1 MARVLVCGVY
11 LADRE
16 NLAGSEMAELGAS
29 RHHRVTQRWI
39 ALDINGGGI
48 CDLPH
53 TGATIKVQTP
63 KFTLVNGLIED
74 VQDFDRLIVCDD
86 DVQFPARFLDDF
98 LALVDEFSFA
108 IAQPARTPDS
118 YIDHFITTQMP
129 GLRGR
134 QTRFVEI
141 GPVTCIDRSAYPV
154 LLPFDR
160 RSPMGWGLDF
170 VWPVL
175 AERAGLRMGIVDAT
189 PIGHCLRMAKA
200 NYRDLPVEQQMKVL
214 LDESPSL
221 MPLEAYTIVEAYA

>member
-11 LADRE
+11 LADRD
-16 NLAGSEMAELGAS
+16 NLARSEMVELAAS
-29 RHHRVTQRWI
+29 ARHQVTQRWI
-39 ALDINGGGI
+39 ALDINGNGVCG
-48 CDLPH
+48 LPH
-53 TGATIKVQTP
+53 TVATVKVQTP
-63 KFTLVNGLIED
+63 KFSLVNGLIED

-98 LALVDEFSFA
+98 LALVDEFAFA
-108 IAQPARTPDS
+108 ISQPARTPDS
-118 YIDHFITTQMP
+118 YIDHFITTRMP

-175 AERAGLRMGIVDAT
+175 AERGGLRMGIVDAT
-189 PIGHCLRMAKA
+189 PISHSLRQARA
-200 NYRDLPVEQQMKVL
+200 NYPDLPVEEQMKDL
-214 LDESPSL
+214 LGHNLSL
-221 MPLEAYTIVEAYA
+221 TPLQAFTIVEAYA